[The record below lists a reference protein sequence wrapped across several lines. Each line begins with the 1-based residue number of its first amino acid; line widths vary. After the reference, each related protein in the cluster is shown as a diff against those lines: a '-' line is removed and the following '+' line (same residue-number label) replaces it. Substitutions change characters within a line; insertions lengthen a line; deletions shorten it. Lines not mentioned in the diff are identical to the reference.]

1 MTNRDLS
8 YGCATLPGVIVSHR
22 GFTLVELIVVI
33 LVAGILAAVALP
45 RWGGETGFEGR
56 RLRDETMSAL
66 RYAQKS
72 AIAARRTVCAEFA
85 DATTLR
91 FSIATTPGA
100 ADCTTSLPL
109 MGPQG
114 DLALSVSAQNS
125 GFATYPARIV
135 FDAAGRTAA
144 AASITVDDLSGLP
157 ITVEAETGYVH

>member
-8 YGCATLPGVIVSHR
+8 CGSATLPGFMPHQ
-22 GFTLVELIVVI
+22 GFTLIELIVVI

-72 AIAARRTVCAEFA
+72 AIAARRTVCAEFS
-85 DATTLR
+85 DSTSVN
-91 FSIATTPGA
+91 FKIATTAGTT
-100 ADCTTSLPL
+100 DCATSNALI
-109 MGPQG
+109 GPQG
-114 DLALSVSAQNS
+114 DVALIVTAKDSR
-125 GFATYPARIV
+125 FATYPASIV
-135 FDAAGRTAA
+135 FDAAGRTVA
-144 AASITVDDLSGLP
+144 AASITVDNLAGLP